1 MSKKRKTSKTRKAN
15 ANSNA
20 KTATEKTAT
29 ATSPPNSDATQTKLS
44 QAKLPT
50 SKQVRKASSKKTTL
64 PAAPKNPIGRYV
76 SFGLLVLVIIIVG
89 FVFYEVMASF
99 LIPLFLAALLV
110 VVFRPLHHWFLD
122 KCGGREKTG
131 ASLTTAAIL
140 LVVLIP
146 LSTLLLLAVAEGQQ
160 FITQFNSNR
169 VVDGVAKIRS
179 NLGLEFPGAALIR
192 NIEKDLNELQQSA
205 SIRSFE
211 KDQHQDILYD
221 IEQTGKDLSKDI
233 NREWDTASLDDESEK
248 PSDKWSLFAQS
259 LNKTRQ
265 LNSRVVPS
273 DEPISRTELE
283 TSSED
288 NREQENEG
296 SESRREYLKQIG
308 ITSDRFYEF
317 KNSLLGGKARA
328 WLTDLAN
335 PSAEKLEEYTYKGVA
350 NLRDKL
356 LKLGGGAASFVGKTT
371 FSLLIMIIA
380 LYFFLLDGPKMIE
393 SFKGLSPLDDDHEQE
408 LVSEFGKVSRAV
420 VVATLL
426 SALVQGLLAG
436 IGFYFAGLE
445 SIFLL
450 TVLSALLA
458 MVPFVGAAS
467 VWVPCCLYL
476 YFIDNN
482 ISAAIGLGIYGALII
497 SMADNVIKPFVLHG
511 QSNLHPL
518 LALLSVL
525 GGVATL
531 GPIGILIGPMV
542 VAFLQTLLKIL
553 QREIAGFEI
562 AEEHPVEDDA
572 EPVSSA

>member
-1 MSKKRKTSKTRKAN
+1 MSKKRKTAN
-15 ANSNA
+15 PQQTNESP
-20 KTATEKTAT
+20 TAEASGGKPVAETKDSSINGLTASDQPSTPIGKMSAERVAAT
-29 ATSPPNSDATQTKLS
+29 AS
-44 QAKLPT
+44 
-50 SKQVRKASSKKTTL
+50 
-64 PAAPKNPIGRYV
+64 PKNPIGRYV
-76 SFGLLVLVIIIVG
+76 SFGLLLLVIIIVG

-122 KCGGREKTG
+122 KFNDREKLG
-131 ASLTTAAIL
+131 AILTTAAIL

-146 LSTLLLLAVAEGQQ
+146 ISSLLLMAAVEGQQ
-160 FITQFNSNR
+160 FVTQFNSNK
-169 VVDGVAKIRS
+169 VVDGVAKIRT
-179 NLGLEFPGAALIR
+179 NLRLEMPSAELIR
-192 NIEKDLNELQQSA
+192 EIEKDLAELQQTA
-205 SIRSFE
+205 TPRE
-211 KDQHQDILYD
+211 YELDQHQNILYD
-221 IEQTGKDLSKDI
+221 IEQTGIDLSVDM
-233 NREWDTASLDDESEK
+233 NREWSKEK
-248 PSDKWSLFAQS
+248 LAEEPKTSSDKWSLFAQS
-259 LNKTRQ
+259 LNTARDLHSKV
-265 LNSRVVPS
+265 RVPN
-273 DEPISRTELE
+273 D
-283 TSSED
+283 
-288 NREQENEG
+288 ENESG
-296 SESRREYLKQIG
+296 KTTEKQASRRQYLKQVG
-308 ITSDRFYEF
+308 ITSDYFYDF

-328 WLTDLAN
+328 WFIELAN
-335 PSAEKLEEYTYKGVA
+335 PSAEKLDEYTNNAVTEI
-350 NLRDKL
+350 RDKL
-356 LKLGGGAASFVGKTT
+356 LKIGGGAASFIGKTT

-436 IGFYFAGLE
+436 VGFYFAGLD

-482 ISAAIGLGIYGALII
+482 MSAAIGLGIYGALII

-553 QREIAGFEI
+553 QREIAEFEI
-562 AEEHPVEDDA
+562 GDEQPSKSDVKQAA
-572 EPVSSA
+572 KA